1 MLLYIMKTVKK
12 IVKLLEEKLNL
23 KVYIREK
30 PTNMSAI
37 PLAVK
42 HQYHFY
48 TLQIEGIDFLGVYVQ
63 NVEMSSLKKHLQIIE
78 EKIDVPIILLVETL
92 SASGRKYFI
101 ERHISF
107 VSEDVIYM
115 PRLLV
120 YLDDVVKKKLD
131 YVSHK
136 KLSKLAQQLIIM
148 ILVKKIHRI
157 NTSFV
162 INHFNVSKMSASRGL
177 NELDALGFLTV
188 HKQGR
193 QKVYSLSIGTLD
205 ELLVKMRNP
214 VMQELYVEPSAVNLM
229 GGLYK
234 SGYSALSYYTNI
246 TTQSKVLAM
255 DKKLFDTYKKENTF
269 PTYDAAYEQDFIKVE
284 LWRYA
289 PIVYDDVV
297 DPFSLYISL
306 KESAEDERTQEALLE
321 LYNKL
326 NRMIDDTRY

>member
-1 MLLYIMKTVKK
+1 MLLCTMKIVKQ

-23 KVYIREK
+23 KIRIREK
-30 PTNMSAI
+30 PANMSAI

-42 HQYHFY
+42 HLYQFY
-48 TLQIEGIDFLGVYVQ
+48 TLQIKGIDLLGVYVQ
-63 NVEMSSLKKHLQIIE
+63 NVEMASLKKHLQVIE
-78 EKIDVPIILLVETL
+78 EKTDMPIVLLVETL
-92 SASGRKYFI
+92 SASGRKYLI

-115 PRLLV
+115 PRLLI
-120 YLDDVVKKKLD
+120 YLDDVVKRKLD

-136 KLSKLAQQLIIM
+136 KLSKLAQQLIVE
-148 ILVKKIHRI
+148 ILIKKKSSVDTH
-157 NTSFV
+157 FV
-162 INHFNVSKMSASRGL
+162 ISHFDVSKMSASRGL

-193 QKVYSLSIGTLD
+193 QKVYTLSIGTLD

-214 VMQELYVEPSAVNLM
+214 VMQELYVEPSTVNQIE
-229 GGLYK
+229 GLYE

-246 TTQSKVLAM
+246 ITQSKVLAI
-255 DKKLFDTYKKENTF
+255 DKKLFDTYQKENVF
-269 PTYDAAYEQDFIKVE
+269 PTYDSAYEQDFIKVE

-289 PIVYDDVV
+289 PIVYDDIV

-306 KESAEDERTQEALLE
+306 QESAEDERTHDAMNE

-326 NRMIDDTRY
+326 NRILDDTRY